1 MSDEKELKKQD
12 APVTSMFAITTE
24 TKATNNAPL
33 LVATKVENNPQFPAG
48 WQFPICRLVNVI
60 SNNEFEKNDG
70 NVVPVLQFIFKD
82 LDNRQY
88 THTEWEVESGDT
100 EFNTKLE
107 GLKVRIN
114 HIYLSIFGKLPQN
127 GIATTALNFKEF
139 FNQVAEAFNSRTIG
153 EGETVK
159 KYYPNVDLYYKL
171 TYYKARLGF
180 PLSPNFLEKVV
191 KDKPCRLLA
200 INPTYDKLVPTGGVT
215 PKGSIPGMSGGGT
228 DDLPTFEEEYE

>member
-1 MSDEKELKKQD
+1 MSDKENKVPQ
-12 APVTSMFAITTE
+12 TGMFAITTE

-48 WQFPICRLVNVI
+48 YQFPIARLVNVI

-70 NVVPVLQFIFKD
+70 SKVPVLQFIFKD
-82 LDNRQY
+82 ADSRQY
-88 THTEWEVESGDT
+88 IHTEWEVETTDT

-114 HIYLSIFGKLPQN
+114 HIYLAIFGKLPQN
-127 GIATTALNFKEF
+127 GIGTTAQNFKEF
-139 FNQVAEAFNSRTIG
+139 FNQVAEAFNNRTVG
-153 EGETVK
+153 EGDQVK
-159 KYYPNVDLYYKL
+159 KYYPTVDLYYKL

-200 INPTYDKLVPTGGVT
+200 INPTYDKLVPAGGAAS
-215 PKGSIPGMSGGGT
+215 KGSIPGMGGGST